1 MSLEKRA
8 AAGAEAA
15 AATLSSVQT
24 MLTAVA
30 NRKRR
35 LNSAQSPIMD
45 KTAVRERER
54 ARERERGASLLP
66 VCLRN
71 QNCIP

>member
-35 LNSAQSPIMD
+35 LNSAQLPI
-45 KTAVRERER
+45 TAVRERER

>member
-54 ARERERGASLLP
+54 EAHLCFLSVFAIKTAYHNAWS
-66 VCLRN
+66 
-71 QNCIP
+71 